1 MENPISREGE
11 ETMGRFRN
19 FFERGRTVL
28 WRHRRK
34 IVLGI
39 GLFFLLFTLIGFFA
53 LPPLLKYVLTQQLT
67 KHLHREVTIQKISL
81 NPYTLSV
88 TVRGLLIK
96 DRENQKPFVSFDEF
110 YLNLQSLSVL
120 KGVLLVKEVRV
131 KQPYIRIVRH
141 TETTYNFS
149 DLLEGK
155 KEPQPVGKG
164 KEKTKPFLF
173 SINNIR
179 IENGSIDF
187 WDGPKETEH
196 KVRELQLGVPFISNV
211 PYYIDTFVQPTF
223 SARIN
228 DTPHSY
234 QGKTKPF
241 ADSVETIFD
250 INFRDLNIPYY
261 LAYSPMKLNLKIPSG
276 LLDAKMQIS
285 FVQSKNRVP
294 SLTVT
299 GDMALK
305 QFAVDDPKDSP
316 VLRLPR
322 VDLSL
327 APTEPLRKI
336 IHLSKLSMEGVELNV
351 IRTASGQINLE
362 SLLPKETDSKKKDS
376 QEKAPSRKEP
386 TAPLI
391 LEIDSIQLQGGKITF
406 TDLLMK
412 PFKTVLHPVDLRVDH
427 FSNVKEKSSGYA
439 LSLRTE
445 ANETVKVEGDMTMEP
460 LRAQGQINLEGIPLK
475 RYAPY
480 YRDHILFDLEDG
492 RLDFSTRYQ
501 YAKGGKEPEV
511 LLSDLAASL
520 RSLRLRKRGEKDDFL
535 KVPLLSIKD
544 TQIHLPERKLTL
556 GECSTEK
563 GMVFVNRAKNGEI
576 DLQKLFTSSSSQEGS
591 AKSPQRREGERPW
604 LVTLRR
610 LSVDQYAVRIDDQ
623 GPSQPTAILLERIK
637 VRGEN
642 LSTGKNALGK
652 LALSVWLD
660 RTATLSTQAAVGID
674 PLRLEGSLEIK
685 QIPFKPYAPYYRD
698 RIRFDFESGELDLT
712 SKYRYARKEKGD
724 EISLSGLSLSLRQLR
739 LKKRGEEEEFLN
751 IPALALRNTSLDLNR
766 KEITV
771 GEFITQRGSILAR
784 RLKDGKLNFQTL
796 LPEAERKEAKGE
808 GSPGHPPVKPVEGG
822 TKEMEKPWIIR
833 VGKISVDD
841 YRMKAEDEAGAE
853 PVVLGLEGIRLSAKN
868 LSTVEGEKG
877 ELSMALRFQE
887 RGSVSFSGSIGISPL
902 TADLKMNVSAVEIK
916 PFQPYFTDKV
926 RITVTDGR
934 FSTTGDLSVR
944 GEKEKG
950 LQIAYK
956 GSSALNHFASIDKAK
971 AEDFLKWQSLSF
983 EGLDVSYQPL
993 RVKINGIALTD
1004 FYARVIIG
1012 PDGTLNLSQIMAKE
1026 EPSKERRASAQE
1038 GEKGTQEAQ
1047 GKGTAEEGPSS
1058 KDIQIQTVTLQG
1070 GTVEFSDRSI
1080 KPEYGAKLVEIG
1092 GRVSGL
1098 SSEETSTADLDLR
1111 GKLEGSAPLEITGRI
1126 NPLKKDLYVDLKV
1139 RFKDMDLSPVTPYAG
1154 KYAGYTIQKGKLS
1167 LDLQYLIDKRKLDSQ
1182 NIIFLDQFTF
1192 GEKVES
1198 PHATKLPVKL
1208 AIALLKNRKGEI
1220 RLDIPVKGSLDDPKF
1235 SIGKI
1240 ILQIILNLIAKA
1252 ATSPFALLGAIFGGG
1267 EELSYL
1273 EFDYGTAVLTEANVK
1288 KLSTL
1293 IKALADRPGLKLD
1306 IEGHVDPERDREALI
1321 QYFFERKL
1329 KAQKL
1334 NEMVKKKLPPV
1345 PLDEV
1350 KIEAAEYAKY
1360 LKMAYKQEKFPKPTY
1375 ILGIEKD
1382 LPVPEMEKLMLTHIV
1397 VGENELR
1404 TLASQRA
1411 LKVKEAILK
1420 SGEVE
1425 SERVFIVEPKSL
1437 APEKK
1442 EKLKESRVELKLK

>member
-1 MENPISREGE
+1 MGWLRCLFQ
-11 ETMGRFRN
+11 TMARM
-19 FFERGRTVL
+19 L
-28 WRHRRK
+28 WAHRKK
-34 IVLGI
+34 ILLCT

-67 KHLHREVTIQKISL
+67 KHLHREVTIQKIKV
-81 NPYTLSV
+81 NPYTLSL
-88 TVRGLLIK
+88 TVRGILVKERGK
-96 DRENQKPFVSFDEF
+96 DEPFVSFEEF
-110 YLNLQSLSVL
+110 YVNLQSLSVL

-131 KQPYIRIVRH
+131 KQPYLRIVRQ

-149 DLLEGK
+149 DLLEGR
-155 KEPQPVGKG
+155 KEPPPD
-164 KEKTKPFLF
+164 EKKKAKPFLF

-187 WDGPKETEH
+187 WDNPKETKH
-196 KVRELQLGVPFISNV
+196 QVRELQLGVPFISNV
-211 PYYIDTFVQPTF
+211 PYHVNTFVQPSF

-228 DTPHSY
+228 DTPHAY

-241 ADSVETIFD
+241 ADSVETIFE
-250 INFRDLNIPYY
+250 INFSDLNLPYY
-261 LAYSPMKLNLKIPSG
+261 LAYSPVKLNLKIPTG
-276 LLDAKMQIS
+276 FLDAKMKIA

-294 SLTVT
+294 SLTLT
-299 GDMALK
+299 GEMALK
-305 QFAVDDPKDSP
+305 QFAVDDAKGEP

-322 VDLSL
+322 VDVSI

-336 IHLSKLSMEGVELNV
+336 IHLSKLSIEGVELNV

-362 SLLPKETDSKKKDS
+362 SLRPKEAGSQETDSQPKKTEEKS
-376 QEKAPSRKEP
+376 SKQEPAI
-386 TAPLI
+386 PLVV
-391 LEIDSIQLQGGKITF
+391 EIDSVQMKGGRITF

-412 PFKTVLHPVDLRVDH
+412 PFHTVLHPVDLRVDH
-427 FSNVKEKSSGYA
+427 FSNVKGKESVYA
-439 LSLRTE
+439 LFVKTE
-445 ANETVKVEGDMTMEP
+445 ADETVKVEGNLTTEP
-460 LRAQGQINLEGIPLK
+460 FRAQGQISLEAIPLRK
-475 RYAPY
+475 YVPY
-480 YRDHILFDLEDG
+480 YRDRILFDLEDG
-492 RLDFSTRYQ
+492 RLDFSSRYQ
-501 YAKGGKEPEV
+501 YAKGEKEPEL

-520 RSLRLRKRGEKDDFL
+520 RSLRLRKRGEKEDFL
-535 KVPLLSIKD
+535 KIPLLSIKE
-544 TQIHLPERKLTL
+544 TQIHSVERKLTL
-556 GECSTEK
+556 GECFTEK
-563 GMVFVNRAKNGEI
+563 GLILVNRAKNGEI
-576 DLQKLFTSSSSQEGS
+576 DLQKLLPASPPQEGS
-591 AKSPQRREGERPW
+591 SQTSPAPKKEGEKPW
-604 LVTLRR
+604 LLTLRR
-610 LSVDQYAVRIDDQ
+610 LFVDQYAVRVDDQ
-623 GPSQPTAILLERIK
+623 MPSEPTAILLERIRM
-637 VRGEN
+637 RGEN
-642 LSTGKNALGK
+642 LSTGKNSLGK
-652 LALSVWLD
+652 LALSLWLD
-660 RTATLSTQAAVGID
+660 RMATVSTRAVVGID
-674 PLRLEGSLEIK
+674 PLRLEGSFEVK
-685 QIPFKPYAPYYRD
+685 QLSFKPYAPYYRD
-698 RIRFDFESGELDLT
+698 QILFDFESGELDL
-712 SKYRYARKEKGD
+712 SSNYRYAKKEKGD
-724 EISLSGLSLSLRQLR
+724 EFSLSGLLASLRQLR

-751 IPALALRNTSLDLNR
+751 VAALSLRNTSLDLNR
-766 KEITV
+766 KEIVV
-771 GEFITQRGSILAR
+771 GEFVTQRGSILAR
-784 RLKDGKLNFQTL
+784 RLKNGKLNFQTL
-796 LPEAERKEAKGE
+796 LPEGE
-808 GSPGHPPVKPVEGG
+808 GKGGEGKVSPMHAVEKPLQVG
-822 TKEMEKPWIIR
+822 TKEAEKPWAIR
-833 VGKISVDD
+833 VGNLSVDD
-841 YRMKAEDEAGAE
+841 YRVKAEDEMLAE
-853 PVVLGLEGIRLSAKN
+853 PLALSLEDLRLSARN

-877 ELSMALRFQE
+877 ELSMAFKLPE
-887 RGSVSFSGSIGISPL
+887 RGSVSLSGSVGIHPL
-902 TADLKMNVSAVEIK
+902 AADLKVNLAALELK

-926 RITVTDGR
+926 RIAVTDGTL
-934 FSTTGDLSVR
+934 STTGDLSVR
-944 GEKEKG
+944 EEKEKG
-950 LQIAYK
+950 LQISYT
-956 GSSALNHFASIDKAK
+956 GSSILSRFASIDKAK
-971 AEDFLKWQSLSF
+971 GEDFLKWQSLTF
-983 EGLDVSYQPL
+983 EGMEVNYEPL
-993 RVKINGIALTD
+993 RVKIRGIALTD

-1012 PDGTLNLSQIMAKE
+1012 SEGTLNLSQIMAKE
-1026 EPSKERRASAQE
+1026 EPPKEGSPSGQGR
-1038 GEKGTQEAQ
+1038 EKGTREA
-1047 GKGTAEEGPSS
+1047 GEKATPAEEGPSS

-1070 GTVEFSDRSI
+1070 GIVEFSDRSI
-1080 KPEYGAKLVEIG
+1080 KPEYNAKLVEIG

-1098 SSEETSTADLDLR
+1098 SSEETTMADLDLR
-1111 GKLEGSAPLEITGRI
+1111 AKLDGSAPLEITGKI

-1139 RFKDMDLSPVTPYAG
+1139 RFKDMDLSPVTPYSG

-1182 NIIFLDQFTF
+1182 NVIFLDQFTF
-1192 GEKVES
+1192 GDKVES

-1273 EFDYGTAVLTEANVK
+1273 EFDYGTAALSEANVK
-1288 KLSTL
+1288 KLNTL

-1321 QYFFERKL
+1321 KYFFERKL

-1334 NEMVKKKLPPV
+1334 NEMVKKKLPPI

-1375 ILGIEKD
+1375 IFGIEKD

-1411 LKVKEAILK
+1411 MKVKEAILK

-1442 EKLKESRVELKLK
+1442 EKLRESRVELKLK